1 MGRSEVKY
9 ACQYAIVRFM
19 PYVETEEFANVGVV
33 LACPKTGYFDFK
45 LLPRVRRITAFFE
58 ELDASVYRTAR
69 EALRAELNRI
79 KQLFAHATGSITL
92 GTRLFEELV
101 RPRESMIRFAD
112 VRVILTGNPSDELDR
127 VYDHV
132 VGRTFATKVYQEQI
146 LEKHIQSTLR
156 AADLSALFK
165 NRKVGN
171 DAYHATFPFVRVNR
185 DDEPVQAIKPLHLA
199 HDDAA
204 AIFDHGWEWLGKIKR
219 LHNERQLPQQVMF
232 AVNAPTESDELLM
245 RAYRDVVAELSAAP
259 NTSVASYE
267 DARAILEFVKR

>member
-1 MGRSEVKY
+1 MKY

-33 LACPKTGYFDFK
+33 FACPKTGYFDFK
-45 LLPRVRRITAFFE
+45 LLTRVRRITAFFE
-58 ELDASVYRTAR
+58 ELDAVVYRTAR
-69 EALRAELNRI
+69 ETLRAELNRI
-79 KQLFAHATGSITL
+79 KQLFARASESSSFGN
-92 GTRLFEELV
+92 RLFQELV

-112 VRVILTGNPSDELDR
+112 VRVILTENPSDELVR

-146 LEKHIQSTLR
+146 LERHIQNTLR

-165 NRKVGN
+165 SRRVGN

-185 DDEPVQAIKPLHLA
+185 DDSPIQAIKPLHLA

-219 LHNERQLPQQVMF
+219 LNNEGQLPAHVMF
-232 AVNAPTESDELLM
+232 AVNAPAEGDDLLM
-245 RAYRDVVAELSAAP
+245 RAYTDVIAELSEAP

-267 DARAILEFVKR
+267 DAQAILEFVKR